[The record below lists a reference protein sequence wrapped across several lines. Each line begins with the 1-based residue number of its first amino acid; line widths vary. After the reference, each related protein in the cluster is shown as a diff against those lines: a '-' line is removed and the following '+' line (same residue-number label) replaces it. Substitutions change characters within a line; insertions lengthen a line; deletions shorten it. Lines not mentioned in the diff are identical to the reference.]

1 MKGLGLALKALGLMQ
16 YLDSSRT
23 QTMKFTPRVSD
34 VGVGSLKVGVLFLVH
49 AKGPYVWKCPNHFCV
64 NRGICAV
71 PLTLLWNTDPQT
83 LSLNLRIWGLPKLEG
98 PKYGL

>member
-34 VGVGSLKVGVLFLVH
+34 VGVGSLKVRVLFLVH
-49 AKGPYVWKCPNHFCV
+49 AKGPYVWKCPALSLSHFC
-64 NRGICAV
+64 GT
-71 PLTLLWNTDPQT
+71 LT
-83 LSLNLRIWGLPKLEG
+83 PK
-98 PKYGL
+98 P